1 VKRILLTGA
10 ILTLLLSSCADT
22 DSHPDQQSPQFVVP
36 KVDVGDEC
44 SYMYRASDTHDLALC
59 RAAEHGQCNT
69 LSDKVERDSLCPTMA
84 RNMAQSAAEMRAE
97 ELSPANQRL
106 QALEEKIDEQQL
118 EIDETNRRAR
128 DAESASDAA
137 VGMMLSR

>member
-1 VKRILLTGA
+1 
-10 ILTLLLSSCADT
+10 
-22 DSHPDQQSPQFVVP
+22 
-36 KVDVGDEC
+36 
-44 SYMYRASDTHDLALC
+44 
-59 RAAEHGQCNT
+59 
-69 LSDKVERDSLCPTMA
+69 MA

-118 EIDETNRRAR
+118 EIDEANRRAR
-128 DAESASDAA
+128 DAESDSDAA